1 MLPNIHDALEIAD
14 HPLFLSAPNLLS
26 ALFSICPSDLQTE
39 AYLSF
44 VEWGFWKEDQK
55 QPSTGQSGPLEEQ

>member
-14 HPLFLSAPNLLS
+14 HPLFLS